1 MSDFIV
7 VDGEAGWLTARA
19 ASISLDKEPEGG
31 DTSGSVAVQLR
42 WMIHPDIGLPLQ
54 PFKVWRMRLPGGNRD
69 KQRLANL
76 GGWTLVETVG
86 LPATTGW
93 VYTGYALHGQ
103 GPVGQETDAL
113 AAAYARLMRGAP
125 RKGWRGQP
133 PGGKQPPAWE
143 RPDEARF
150 LKHIAGGHVLRG
162 LAAMLEEEPSPRR
175 HRFYAREI
183 EAEKPSDVLPQLLL
197 EDVVG
202 SVGKDDRPRGRWNP
216 LSLLLM
222 GAGTDPLAALAY
234 GFGTAVDAVC
244 SNDIYMISVRHTLEP
259 GSGKE
264 IELADIVFPA
274 SLYLPV
280 PSPSGVAARRSR
292 VTRPQ
297 GLDRAALETTAVTWD
312 RPVRPLLQPPLA
324 AETPFAVAY
333 AIARFGAPP
342 EDILLTRR
350 DYAGGWESYVPGT
363 SPDNE
368 PMDFQDHMHR
378 THDGM
383 AGGDPYPGQLDVVY
397 AVAGQD
403 LFGRWSDWREV
414 KHAVPPEEP
423 QAPRILSVRI
433 DDGLLIVDF
442 AWDWSDRSPEIIELA
457 GAWTDAP
464 GSVLASVRVEHGGND
479 EGFSADDSVQALAQ
493 DRNPCG
499 WGAEQD
505 KNPSEPGTRFYRWRT
520 RQTIDLS
527 GKVSREFGVRG
538 RGQKHL
544 HFLFDPNFGI
554 SAWTEFSP
562 TRVWDDTP
570 LPAPAVVAPEA
581 PSWASLPDATGVSRF
596 TLNWPAIAG
605 AAGYIVYEATETA
618 LLDADQ
624 SGTDLSAPH
633 YVRLAEL
640 RRRNLSGKQR
650 SFRRLNESL
659 ETGTSYEVVL
669 PRGSRVI
676 HVFAVTTMSANRI
689 EGPWPHDARMFFTV
703 AAPRIA
709 RRPAPGIA
717 VAPGVG
723 GLGGMVVTVDLAG
736 TPSGRIDLYRT
747 IVEAAAADVGS
758 MGPVH
763 ASRAGGAGT
772 VSFVDVPLLG
782 QHRYFYRAIVWSM
795 RDDLLGLV
803 ESGSRAS
810 PAVSITVRSDP
821 GISVH
826 QI

>member
-19 ASISLDKEPEGG
+19 ASISWDKEPGEG

-54 PFKVWRMRLPGGNRD
+54 PFKVWRRRLPVGTRD

-76 GGWTLVETVG
+76 GGWSLVETVG

-93 VYTGYALHGQ
+93 DDTGYALDGQ
-103 GPVGQETDAL
+103 GPAGQETDAL
-113 AAAYARLMRGAP
+113 DAAYARLLRGAP
-125 RKGWRGQP
+125 RKGWRGQT
-133 PGGKQPPAWE
+133 PGGNQPPAWE

-162 LAAMLEEEPSPRR
+162 LAAMLIDEPSPRR
-175 HRFYAREI
+175 HRFYTSEI
-183 EAEKPSDVLPQLLL
+183 EAEMPSELLPHLLL
-197 EDVVG
+197 DDVIG
-202 SVGKDDRPRGRWNP
+202 SVGEDDRPSGSWNP
-216 LSLLLM
+216 LMLLLM
-222 GAGTDPLAALAY
+222 GAATDPLAALAY
-234 GFGTAVDAVC
+234 GFATAVDASF
-244 SNDIYMISVRHTLEP
+244 SNEIYMVSVRHTLEP

-274 SLYLPV
+274 SLHRPV
-280 PSPSGVAARRSR
+280 PTPGGLAARRSR

-297 GLDRAALETTAVTWD
+297 GVDRAALETTAVTWD

-333 AIARFGAPP
+333 AIARFGSPP
-342 EDILLTRR
+342 EDILLTPR

-368 PMDFQDHMHR
+368 PVAFQDHMHR
-378 THDGM
+378 THDGT

-414 KHAVPPEEP
+414 EHTVPPEVP
-423 QAPRILSVRI
+423 HAPKILSVRI
-433 DDGLLIVDF
+433 DDGLLVVDF
-442 AWDWSDRSPEIIELA
+442 AWDWSDRSPEFIELA
-457 GAWTDAP
+457 GVWTDAP
-464 GSVLASVRVEHGGND
+464 GSVLASVRVKYGGGD
-479 EGFSADDSVQALAQ
+479 EGVCADGSVRALAQ

-505 KNPSEPGTRFYRWRT
+505 KNPSEPGTRFYRWGT

-527 GKVSREFGVRG
+527 GKASREFGVRG

-544 HFLFDPNFGI
+544 HFLFDPDFGVGP
-554 SAWTEFSP
+554 WTAFSRA
-562 TRVWDDTP
+562 RVWDDRP

-581 PSWASLPDATGVSRF
+581 PSWASLPDAVGVSRF
-596 TLNWPAIAG
+596 TLNWPAVPG

-633 YVRLAEL
+633 HVRLAEL

-650 SFRRLNESL
+650 SFRRLNENL
-659 ETGTSYEVVL
+659 ETGTSYEVAL

-676 HVFAVTTMSANRI
+676 HVFAVTTMSANRA
-689 EGPWPHDARMFFTV
+689 EGPWPHNARMFFTV
-703 AAPRIA
+703 AAPRIV
-709 RRPAPGIA
+709 RPPAPGIA

-736 TPSGRIDLYRT
+736 TSGGRIDLYRT

-763 ASRAGGAGT
+763 ASRAGGVDT

-782 QHRYFYRAIVWSM
+782 QHRYFYRAVVWSL

-803 ESGSRAS
+803 ESRSKAS
-810 PAVSITVRSDP
+810 PAVSITVRRDP
-821 GISVH
+821 GI
-826 QI
+826 